1 MRDISSLSSSN
12 LSLEREPSEKNVS
25 MNQLFELQE
34 AHFEIF
40 QIFAIFFV
48 KNPSAFRFQG
58 KSDLKTLQLRH
69 PPRRLA

>member
-1 MRDISSLSSSN
+1 M
-12 LSLEREPSEKNVS
+12 EKNVS

-48 KNPSAFRFQG
+48 KIPVHLDVPS
-58 KSDLKTLQLRH
+58 KSDLKTPQHLLRGW
-69 PPRRLA
+69 PDWSD